1 MLPTKIGN
9 YLFAVCSTSIFM
21 LSLSLLTDSD
31 FDSVNRNQF
40 KKFHREQRKNSLQ
53 ITASIVKEK
62 KKYMQT
68 PQSILRR
75 PSSVFALYLSSVKY
89 ESTALHCY
97 LYKSETA
104 QATGKLGPK
113 LQALT
118 GCFLLSALADY
129 ESILTFGT
137 ASSSQENH
145 TTELYYF
152 CCCLRRQIS
161 RSSLIFSAG

>member
-1 MLPTKIGN
+1 
-9 YLFAVCSTSIFM
+9 
-21 LSLSLLTDSD
+21 
-31 FDSVNRNQF
+31 
-40 KKFHREQRKNSLQ
+40 
-53 ITASIVKEK
+53 
-62 KKYMQT
+62 MQT

-104 QATGKLGPK
+104 QAIGKLCPK

-118 GCFLLSALADY
+118 GCFLLSALADC
-129 ESILTFGT
+129 ERILAFGT
-137 ASSSQENH
+137 ASSSWENH

-152 CCCLRRQIS
+152 FCSLRRQVS
-161 RSSLIFSAG
+161 SSLSKFMNILSWLIFLLLVFWQQYC